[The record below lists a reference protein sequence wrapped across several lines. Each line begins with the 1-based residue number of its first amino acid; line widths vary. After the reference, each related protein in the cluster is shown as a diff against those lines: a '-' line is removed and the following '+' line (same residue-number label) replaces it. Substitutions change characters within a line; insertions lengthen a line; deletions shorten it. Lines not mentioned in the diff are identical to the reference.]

1 MFNARSSTTHERIP
15 TSQVSL
21 SPIRPPPDLMNPT
34 LSSWLK
40 NMNKLDIFIDRLQGL
55 ASSASAEYR
64 SQLLNKVPP
73 LRATF
78 KRQQERFIEFLQLSE
93 EHANKYLQDIS
104 AEIQQRRTVLDH
116 LEERLE
122 AAEKLRGEAVDL
134 KMFYESG
141 TVATMKHLRVTGKT
155 VPRCLRRQYTET

>member
-1 MFNARSSTTHERIP
+1 MH
-15 TSQVSL
+15 
-21 SPIRPPPDLMNPT
+21 PT

-40 NMNKLDIFIDRLQGL
+40 NMDKLDIFINRLQGL
-55 ASSASAEYR
+55 AFSASAEYR
-64 SQLLNKVPP
+64 SQLFNKVPP

-93 EHANKYLQDIS
+93 EHANKYLHDIS
-104 AEIQQRRTVLDH
+104 AEIQQQRTVLDH

-122 AAEKLRGEAVDL
+122 AAEKLHGEAVDL
-134 KMFYESG
+134 QMFYESG

-155 VPRCLRRQYTET
+155 VSRYLRRKYTET